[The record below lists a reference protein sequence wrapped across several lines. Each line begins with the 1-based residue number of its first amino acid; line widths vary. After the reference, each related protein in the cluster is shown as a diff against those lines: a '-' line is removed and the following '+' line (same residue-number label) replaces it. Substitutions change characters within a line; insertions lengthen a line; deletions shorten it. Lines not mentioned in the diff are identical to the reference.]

1 VSRRGEGPFGVL
13 GSPCDPLLRGRGSV
27 SRRARSAPESRRK
40 ALPPGFTL
48 LEIAVALSILG
59 VGIVSCLQ
67 IFSASLR
74 LLDRANKETAA
85 VREARSSMDAMLARP
100 PEGFLDNVGR
110 NIDRTTEEGITTRMT
125 SWVEPT
131 DDEGLGGPGLGVQP
145 THRLYHVFVSVTWQ
159 DGRGAKSYWLESLRM
174 LPSND

>member
-1 VSRRGEGPFGVL
+1 MSRRGGGPFGAL

-27 SRRARSAPESRRK
+27 SHRARFAPESRRK

-74 LLDRANKETAA
+74 LLDRASKETAA

-100 PEGFLDNVGR
+100 PEGFLDNVGH

-131 DDEGLGGPGLGVQP
+131 DEDALGIQP

-174 LPSND
+174 LPNNGNE

>member
-1 VSRRGEGPFGVL
+1 VSSLRDRRG
-13 GSPCDPLLRGRGSV
+13 
-27 SRRARSAPESRRK
+27 SRASRK

-74 LLDRANKETAA
+74 LLDRATKETAA
-85 VREARSSMDAMLARP
+85 VREARASMDAMLARP
-100 PEGFLDNVGR
+100 PEGFVDNVGK
-110 NIDRTTEEGITTRMT
+110 NIERTTEEGITTRMT
-125 SWVEPT
+125 SWIEPT
-131 DDEGLGGPGLGVQP
+131 DDEGFGKGLGIQP

-159 DGRGAKSYWLESLRM
+159 DGRGAKSYWLDSLRM
-174 LPSND
+174 LPREAND